1 MKRFNHLGESNRV
14 PFELKAT
21 INLPK
26 TAFPMK
32 ANLPQ
37 NEPKMLARWE
47 QARIYDRIR
56 EERKGSDKGTYILH
70 DGPPYTSGPIHLGT
84 ALNKCLK
91 DFIVKSKTM
100 AGFDAPYVPGWDC
113 HGLPIEIKVDKELGG
128 KKLQMRPTDVRA
140 ECRKYAQKFLD
151 LQRQQFKRIGV
162 FGRFDRPYATMNPQY
177 ESVVLSTFFSF
188 YENGFVYK
196 GLRAVYWCMH
206 DETALAEAEVEYE
219 NHTSPTVWVKY
230 RLLDDPTRID
240 PALAGK
246 KVSTIIWTTTPWT
259 LPASMAVAFHPDE
272 EYVALESGGE
282 VYVVASKLAKD
293 VADRCTLTDP
303 RELAHFPGRKMEYL
317 YFQHPFLDRKIL
329 GVLAEYVTMDTG
341 TGVVHT
347 APSHGA
353 EDFLTGVKYG
363 LDATSNVDEKG
374 ILRNG
379 LPEYTGKRVWE
390 ANQPIIDLLRSR
402 GALLHAEKTEHSYP
416 HCWRCHNPVIFR
428 ATEQWFIS
436 METPMPG
443 GLSPDDLTSR
453 RLPCERERDDTLRKI
468 QSCKIRIAY
477 AQENLP
483 KGLADPEE
491 DLRDLLVLNNQL
503 QQKVAELD
511 AEIGS
516 LSEQEKSVRS
526 RSDTLRTRTL
536 EEIKHVKWDPS
547 WGEERLSNM
556 IATRPDWC
564 ISRQRVWGVPIAV
577 FLCESCG
584 KPLNDPAINRKVA
597 ELFCRS
603 GADAWFTSEADAI
616 LPASAKCPHCG
627 GTKFEK
633 ETDIFD
639 VWLESGASYLALVA
653 DEPTYPWPSDLY
665 LEGGDQYRGW
675 FQSSLLCAMGTHGT
689 PPYKGVVTP
698 GWTLDEKGQAMS
710 KSRGND
716 VDPVDIA
723 DRMGAEVVRLWVAS
737 VDFREDV
744 VGSERLMLTV
754 AENYRKIR
762 NTFRYILGNLGDFDP
777 QTDAVPFESM
787 DPLDRYMLC
796 QTQAFAADVRNSYDD
811 FAFHK
816 IYHRLNH
823 FCIVDL
829 SAFYFDVLKD
839 RLYISAP
846 KSQGRRSAQTA
857 IWRIGEALVHLLA
870 PIMSFTSEEVW
881 DYLPKSAARG
891 DSVHLALFP
900 SAAEILGDAGDS
912 AKSCDEKSGQDWTTL
927 RSVRD
932 EVLKALEEA
941 RNNKLIGTGLEA
953 QVIVVAA
960 DPVYSVLARYAA
972 ELRYLFIVS
981 AVTLTQ
987 ASGNG
992 TGSVHVEVKKAD
1004 GAKCERCWNYS
1015 THVGEDE
1022 KYPTVCERCSAV
1034 LKDLEASR

>member
-1 MKRFNHLGESNRV
+1 MRELLVLTKIVHAFSQTETVLFAFQRCWPSPIDVSFRAPYNEKIQSFGRTQLV
-14 PFELKAT
+14 PMDLKST
-21 INLPK
+21 LNLPK
-26 TAFPMK
+26 TAFSMK

-47 QARIYDRIR
+47 QMAIYERIR
-56 EERKGSDKGTYILH
+56 DARKGSPGYLLH

-100 AGFDAPYVPGWDC
+100 AGMDAPYVPGWDC

-162 FGRFDRPYATMNPQY
+162 FGRFDNPYATMNPQY
-177 ESVVLSTFFSF
+177 ESVVLETFFSF
-188 YENGFVYK
+188 YEKGFVYK

-219 NHTSPTVWVKY
+219 NHTSSTVWVKY
-230 RLLDDPTRID
+230 SLLDDPASID
-240 PALAGK
+240 AALAGK
-246 KVSTIIWTTTPWT
+246 KASTIIWTTTPWT

-272 EYVALESGGE
+272 EYVSLESGSE
-282 VYVVASKLAKD
+282 VYIVASKLAKE
-293 VADRCTLTDP
+293 VAEKCHLASP
-303 RELAHFPGRKMEYL
+303 RALAHFPGRKLERL
-317 YFQHPFLDRKIL
+317 NFQHPFLDRKVL
-329 GVLAEYVTMDTG
+329 GVLADYVTMDTG

-353 EDFLTGVKYG
+353 EDFITGMKYG

-379 LPEYTGKRVWE
+379 LPEYTGKRVWD
-390 ANQPIIDLLRSR
+390 ANAPIIELVRSR
-402 GALLHAEKTEHSYP
+402 GALLHTEKTEHSYP

-428 ATEQWFIS
+428 ATEQWFIA

-443 GLSPDDLTSR
+443 GESKDD
-453 RLPCERERDDTLRKI
+453 P
-468 QSCKIRIAY
+468 
-477 AQENLP
+477 
-483 KGLADPEE
+483 
-491 DLRDLLVLNNQL
+491 
-503 QQKVAELD
+503 
-511 AEIGS
+511 
-516 LSEQEKSVRS
+516 
-526 RSDTLRTRTL
+526 LRTRTL
-536 EEIKHVKWDPS
+536 EEIKHVKWDPA
-547 WGEERLSNM
+547 WGEERMSNM

-584 KPLNDPAINRKVA
+584 KPLNDPAINRRVV
-597 ELFCRS
+597 ELFARA
-603 GADAWFTSEADAI
+603 GADAWFTPEAETI
-616 LPASAKCPHCG
+616 LSKDTKCPHCG
-627 GTKFEK
+627 GAKFEK

-653 DEPTYPWPSDLY
+653 AEPEYRWPSDLY

-675 FQSSLLCAMGTHGT
+675 FQSSLLCGMGTRGT
-689 PPYKGVVTP
+689 PPYRGVVTP
-698 GWTLDEKGQAMS
+698 GWTLDEKGKAMS
-710 KSRGND
+710 KSSGND

-723 DRMGAEVVRLWVAS
+723 NRLGGEIVRFWTAS

-744 VGSERLMLTV
+744 VGSEALMQRV
-754 AENYRKIR
+754 GENYKKIR
-762 NTFRYILGNLGDFDP
+762 NTFRYILSNLYDFNP
-777 QTDAVPFESM
+777 QTDAVRFDKMEV
-787 DPLDRYMLC
+787 LDQYTLR
-796 QTQAFAADVRNSYDD
+796 QTAAFASDVRKWYDE

-816 IYHRLNH
+816 IYHRVNH

-846 KSQGRRSAQTA
+846 KSQARRSAQMGT
-857 IWRIGEALVHLLA
+857 WRIGEALVRLLA
-870 PIMSFTSEEVW
+870 PIMSFTAEEIW
-881 DYLPKSAARG
+881 DYLPKSAGRG
-891 DSVHLALFP
+891 DSVHLAVFP
-900 SAAEILGDAGDS
+900 ASSDILGAGV
-912 AKSCDEKSGQDWTTL
+912 KGQDEQQEKDWTTL

-941 RNNKLIGTGLEA
+941 RNQKLIGTGLEA
-953 QVIVVAA
+953 RVSVTMP
-960 DPVYSVLARYAA
+960 DPVYSLLKRYDGQ
-972 ELRYLFIVS
+972 LRYLFIVS
-981 AVTLTQ
+981 AVILVQ
-987 ASGNG
+987 GSGNG
-992 TGSVHVEVKKAD
+992 TGGVHVEVKKAE
-1004 GAKCERCWNYS
+1004 GLKCERCWNYS
-1015 THVGEDE
+1015 TRVGED
-1022 KYPTVCERCSAV
+1022 KNYPTVCERCAAV
-1034 LKDLEASR
+1034 LKEIR

>member
-1 MKRFNHLGESNRV
+1 MRAANPYNEKIQSFGRTVRV
-14 PFELKAT
+14 PLDLKKT

-37 NEPKMLARWE
+37 NEPKMLAEWE
-47 QARIYDRIR
+47 QTKIYDRIR
-56 EERKGSDKGTYILH
+56 QARKGAPRYILH

-128 KKLQMRPTDVRA
+128 KKLQMRPNDVRA
-140 ECRKYAQKFLD
+140 ACRKYAQKYLD
-151 LQRQQFKRIGV
+151 LQRTQFKRIGV
-162 FGRFDRPYATMNPQY
+162 FGRFERPYVTMDPQY
-177 ESVVLSTFFSF
+177 ESVVLSTFYSF
-188 YENGFVYK
+188 YEHGFVYK

-230 RLLDDPTRID
+230 KLLDDPAQID
-240 PALAGK
+240 PALAEK

-272 EYVALESGGE
+272 EYVGLESSGE
-282 VYVVASKLAKD
+282 VYVVASKLAQEVATKLSLGD
-293 VADRCTLTDP
+293 VHA
-303 RELAHFPGRKMEYL
+303 LAHFPGQKLERL
-317 YFQHPFLDRKIL
+317 NFQHPFLDRKIL
-329 GVLAEYVTMDTG
+329 GVLADYVTMDTG

-353 EDFLTGVKYG
+353 EDFMTGVKYG

-379 LPEYTGKRVWE
+379 LPEYEGKRVWD
-390 ANQPIIDLLRSR
+390 ANQPIIDLVRSR
-402 GALLHAEKTEHSYP
+402 GALLHTETTEHSYP

-443 GLSPDDLTSR
+443 GSG
-453 RLPCERERDDTLRKI
+453 K
-468 QSCKIRIAY
+468 
-477 AQENLP
+477 N
-483 KGLADPEE
+483 
-491 DLRDLLVLNNQL
+491 
-503 QQKVAELD
+503 
-511 AEIGS
+511 
-516 LSEQEKSVRS
+516 
-526 RSDTLRTRTL
+526 DTLRTRTL
-536 EEIKHVKWDPS
+536 AEIKKVKWDPA

-556 IATRPDWC
+556 IETRPDWC

-577 FLCESCG
+577 FLCASCG
-584 KPLNDPAINRKVA
+584 KPLNDPAINRKVVK
-597 ELFCRS
+597 LFRKS
-603 GADAWFTSEADAI
+603 GADSWFTSEPDA
-616 LPASAKCPHCG
+616 LVPAGTKCPHCG
-627 GTKFEK
+627 GANFEK

-653 DEPTYPWPSDLY
+653 EEKLDDEPDYPWPSDLY

-675 FQSSLLCAMGTHGT
+675 FQSSLLCAMGTRGT

-716 VDPVDIA
+716 VDPVDISN
-723 DRMGAEVVRLWVAS
+723 RLGGEIVRLWVAS

-744 VGSERLMLTV
+744 VGSEALMQRV
-754 AENYRKIR
+754 GENYKKIR
-762 NTFRYILGNLGDFDP
+762 NTFRYVLSNLYDFDP
-777 QTDAVPFESM
+777 QKDAVLFDNM
-787 DPLDRYMLC
+787 QDLDRYMLR
-796 QTQAFAADVRNSYDD
+796 QTAAFAADVRSWYDE

-816 IYHRLNH
+816 IYHRVNH

-846 KSQGRRSAQTA
+846 RSNARRSAQTA
-857 IWRIGEALVHLLA
+857 IWRIGEALVRLLA
-870 PIMSFTSEEVW
+870 PIMTFSSEEIW
-881 DYLPKSAARG
+881 RYLPVIANRPG
-891 DSVHLALFP
+891 SVHVAHFP
-900 SAAEILGDAGDS
+900 TAGEILGDGVPEQ
-912 AKSCDEKSGQDWTTL
+912 DEKELQDWQTL
-927 RSVRD
+927 RFVRD

-953 QVIVVAA
+953 QVTITAA
-960 DPVYSVLARYAA
+960 DPVYPLLQRYADQ
-972 ELRYLFIVS
+972 LRYLFIVS
-981 AVTLTQ
+981 AVTLVQ
-987 ASGNG
+987 GSGNG
-992 TGSVHVEVKKAD
+992 GSSSVHVEVKRAD
-1004 GAKCERCWNYS
+1004 GLKCERCWNYS
-1015 THVGEDE
+1015 THVGED
-1022 KYPTVCERCSAV
+1022 KNYPTVCERCSAV
-1034 LKDLEASR
+1034 LKELDA

>member
-1 MKRFNHLGESNRV
+1 MA
-14 PFELKAT
+14 FELKGT

-26 TAFPMK
+26 TAFSMK

-37 NEPKMLARWE
+37 NEPKMLERWE
-47 QARIYDRIR
+47 QMGMYERIR
-56 EERKGSDKGTYILH
+56 QARKGAPRYILH
-70 DGPPYTSGPIHLGT
+70 DGPPYTSGPIHMGT

-128 KKLQMRPTDVRA
+128 KKLQMRPVDVRA
-140 ECRKYAQKFLD
+140 ACRKYAQKFLD
-151 LQRQQFKRIGV
+151 LQRTQFKRIGV

-219 NHTSPTVWVKY
+219 NHVSPTVYVKY
-230 RLLDDPTRID
+230 RLLDDPASID
-240 PALAGK
+240 AALAGK

-272 EYVALESGGE
+272 DYVALESGGE
-282 VYVVASKLAKD
+282 VYIVASKLAAD
-293 VADRCTLTDP
+293 VAVKCNLGDT
-303 RELAHFPGRKMEYL
+303 RELAHFPGRKMERL
-317 YFQHPFLDRKIL
+317 NFQHPFLDRKIL
-329 GVLAEYVTMDTG
+329 GVLADYVTMDTG

-353 EDFLTGVKYG
+353 EDFQTGVKYG

-379 LPEYTGKRVWE
+379 LPEYDGQYVFK
-390 ANQPIIDLLRSR
+390 ANPIIIELLRSR
-402 GALLHAEKTEHSYP
+402 GALLHTDKVEHSYP

-436 METPMPG
+436 MESPMPG
-443 GLSPDDLTSR
+443 GSG
-453 RLPCERERDDTLRKI
+453 K
-468 QSCKIRIAY
+468 
-477 AQENLP
+477 
-483 KGLADPEE
+483 
-491 DLRDLLVLNNQL
+491 
-503 QQKVAELD
+503 
-511 AEIGS
+511 
-516 LSEQEKSVRS
+516 
-526 RSDTLRTRTL
+526 SDTLRARTL
-536 EEIKHVKWDPS
+536 EEIKKVTWDPS
-547 WGEERLSNM
+547 WGYERLKNM
-556 IATRPDWC
+556 IEMRPDWC

-577 FLCESCG
+577 FLCASCG
-584 KPLNDPAINRKVA
+584 KPLKDPAVNRKVV
-597 ELFCRS
+597 ELFAKS
-603 GADAWFTSEADAI
+603 GADVWFLPESDSI
-616 LPASAKCPHCG
+616 LPAETKCPHCNR
-627 GTKFEK
+627 TKFEK

-639 VWLESGASYLALVA
+639 VWLESGASYLALVD
-653 DEPTYPWPSDLY
+653 DEPDYPWPSDLY

-675 FQSSLLCAMGTHGT
+675 FQSSLLCAMGTRGT
-689 PPYKGVVTP
+689 PPYKSVVTP

-723 DRMGAEVVRLWVAS
+723 NRVGGEIVRMWVAS

-744 VGSERLMLTV
+744 VGSEALMQRV
-754 AENYRKIR
+754 GENYKKIR
-762 NTFRYILGNLGDFDP
+762 NTFRYILGNLDGFDA
-777 QTDAVPFESM
+777 TKDAVPFAEM
-787 DPLDRYMLC
+787 EELDRYMLR
-796 QTQAFAADVRNSYDD
+796 QTCALATDIRKWYEE

-846 KSQGRRSAQTA
+846 KSAARRSAQTA
-857 IWRIGEALVHLLA
+857 IWRIGDALVRLLA
-870 PIMSFTSEEVW
+870 PILSFTSEEVW
-881 DYLPKSAARG
+881 QHLPKSASPQE
-891 DSVHLALFP
+891 SVHLAQFP
-900 SAAEILGDAGDS
+900 DAAEILGDAAIPAADS
-912 AKSCDEKSGQDWTTL
+912 KLDEDWTAL

-953 QVIVVAA
+953 RVAITAA
-960 DPVYSVLARYAA
+960 DPVYGLLQRHAG

-981 AVTLTQ
+981 AVALTQ
-987 ASGNG
+987 GSGNG
-992 TGSVHVEVKKAD
+992 TSGLHIEIKKAE
-1004 GAKCERCWNYS
+1004 GLKCERCWNYS
-1015 THVGEDE
+1015 TRVGED
-1022 KYPTVCERCSAV
+1022 KAYPTVCERCSAV
-1034 LKDLEASR
+1034 LKELEKQS

>member
-1 MKRFNHLGESNRV
+1 V
-14 PFELKAT
+14 PLELKST

-26 TAFPMK
+26 TDFPMK

-47 QARIYDRIR
+47 EMGIYARIR
-56 EERKGSDKGTYILH
+56 EARKGSPTYILH
-70 DGPPYTSGPIHLGT
+70 DGPPYTSGPIHMGT

-100 AGFDAPYVPGWDC
+100 AGYDAPYVPGWDC

-128 KKLQMRPTDVRA
+128 KKLQMKPNAVRA
-140 ECRKYAQKFLD
+140 ECRKYAQKYLD
-151 LQRQQFKRIGV
+151 LQRTQFKRIGV
-162 FGRFDRPYATMNPQY
+162 FGRFDRPYVTMNPQY

-188 YENGFVYK
+188 YEHGFVYK

-219 NHTSPTVWVKY
+219 NHTSPTVFVKY
-230 RLLDDPTRID
+230 ALIDDPGKID
-240 PALAGK
+240 AGLAGK

-272 EYVALESGGE
+272 EYVGLESGGE
-282 VYVVASKLAKD
+282 VYIVASKLAKD
-293 VADRCTLTDP
+293 VAAKCGLENP
-303 RELAHFPGRKMEYL
+303 HELAFFPGRKMERL
-317 YFQHPFLDRKIL
+317 NFQHPFLDRKIL
-329 GVLAEYVTMDTG
+329 GVLADYVTMDTG

-353 EDFLTGVKYG
+353 EDFITGVKYG

-379 LPEYTGKRVWE
+379 LPEYTGKRVWD
-390 ANQPIIDLLRSR
+390 ANQPIIELLKWR
-402 GALLHAEKTEHSYP
+402 GALLYTEKVEHSYP

-443 GLSPDDLTSR
+443 G
-453 RLPCERERDDTLRKI
+453 
-468 QSCKIRIAY
+468 
-477 AQENLP
+477 
-483 KGLADPEE
+483 KGKD
-491 DLRDLLVLNNQL
+491 
-503 QQKVAELD
+503 
-511 AEIGS
+511 
-516 LSEQEKSVRS
+516 
-526 RSDTLRTRTL
+526 DTLRTRTM
-536 EEIKHVKWDPS
+536 EEIKRVKWDPA

-584 KPLNDPAINRKVA
+584 KPLNDPAVNKKVV
-597 ELFCRS
+597 ELFRRS
-603 GADAWFTSEADAI
+603 GADAWFTAEPDSI
-616 LPASAKCPHCG
+616 LAAGTKCPHCG

-639 VWLESGASYLALVA
+639 VWLESGTSYLALVD
-653 DEPTYPWPSDLY
+653 DEPSYPWPSDLY

-675 FQSSLLCAMGTHGT
+675 FQSSLLCAMGTRGT

-723 DRMGAEVVRLWVAS
+723 SRLGGEVVRMWVAS

-744 VGSERLMLTV
+744 VGSEGLMQRV

-762 NTFRYILGNLGDFDP
+762 NTFRYILGNLYDFDP
-777 QTDAVPFESM
+777 NKDAVPFDQLQSI
-787 DPLDRYMLC
+787 DQYMLR
-796 QTQAFAADVRNSYDD
+796 QAAAFAADLRTWYDE

-816 IYHRLNH
+816 IYQRVSN

-839 RLYISAP
+839 RLYTSAP
-846 KSQGRRSAQTA
+846 NSRGRRAAQTT
-857 IWRIGEALVHLLA
+857 IWHIGEALARLLA
-870 PIMSFTSEEVW
+870 PIMTFTCEEVW
-881 DYLPKSAARG
+881 QYLPKNAVREA
-891 DSVHLALFP
+891 SVHLALFP
-900 SAAEILGDAGDS
+900 AADQIAKATESAEQKA
-912 AKSCDEKSGQDWTTL
+912 QDWQTL

-953 QVIVVAA
+953 QVKITAA
-960 DPVYSVLARYAA
+960 EPTYSVLAKHAE

-981 AVTLTQ
+981 A
-987 ASGNG
+987 ASLAQGAGNG

-1004 GAKCERCWNYS
+1004 GLKCDRCWNYS
-1015 THVGEDE
+1015 THVGED
-1022 KYPTVCERCSAV
+1022 KNYPTVCERCSAA
-1034 LKDLEASR
+1034 LKEIGG

>member
-1 MKRFNHLGESNRV
+1 MKGFNHLGDV
-14 PFELKAT
+14 TELPLDLKST

-37 NEPKMLARWE
+37 NEPKMLERWE
-47 QARIYDRIR
+47 QMGIYQRIR
-56 EERKGSDKGTYILH
+56 EARKGAPRYILH

-84 ALNKCLK
+84 AMNKCLK

-140 ECRKYAQKFLD
+140 ACRKYAQRFLD
-151 LQRQQFKRIGV
+151 LQRTQFKRIGV
-162 FGRFDRPYATMNPQY
+162 FGRFERPYATMNPQY

-230 RLLDDPTRID
+230 ALLDDPAQID
-240 PALAGK
+240 AALTGK

-272 EYVALESGGE
+272 EYVALDMKNLGAFI
-282 VYVVASKLAKD
+282 VAEKLARD
-293 VADRCTLTDP
+293 TMIRCFRHDP
-303 RELAHFPGRKMEYL
+303 DGKLPIIAHFPGRKLERL
-317 YFQHPFLDRKIL
+317 NFQHPFLDRKIL
-329 GVLAEYVTMDTG
+329 GVLADYVTMDTG

-353 EDFLTGVKYG
+353 EDFATGVKYG

-379 LPEYTGKRVWE
+379 LPEYNGQYVFK
-390 ANQPIIDLLRSR
+390 ANPIIVELLRKR
-402 GALLHAEKTEHSYP
+402 GALLHSDKMEHSYP

-443 GLSPDDLTSR
+443 GTG
-453 RLPCERERDDTLRKI
+453 K
-468 QSCKIRIAY
+468 
-477 AQENLP
+477 N
-483 KGLADPEE
+483 
-491 DLRDLLVLNNQL
+491 
-503 QQKVAELD
+503 
-511 AEIGS
+511 
-516 LSEQEKSVRS
+516 
-526 RSDTLRTRTL
+526 DTLRTRTL
-536 EEIKHVKWDPS
+536 AEIKKVKWDPA

-556 IATRPDWC
+556 IETRPDWC

-577 FLCESCG
+577 FLCEACG
-584 KPLNDPAINRKVA
+584 QPLNDHAINRKVV
-597 ELFCRS
+597 ELFAKS
-603 GADAWFTSEADAI
+603 GADAWFTAESDEI
-616 LPASAKCPHCG
+616 LLAATKCPHCDG
-627 GTKFEK
+627 AKFEK

-639 VWLESGASYLALVA
+639 VWLESGASYLALIA
-653 DEPTYPWPSDLY
+653 EKTITDKTDDEPEYPWPSDLY

-698 GWTLDEKGQAMS
+698 GWTLDEKGQALS

-723 DRMGAEVVRLWVAS
+723 GRLGGEVVRLWVAS

-744 VGSERLMLTV
+744 VGSETLMQRV
-754 AENYRKIR
+754 AENYRAIR
-762 NTFRYILGNLGDFDP
+762 NNLFKNALGNLYDFDP
-777 QTDAVPFESM
+777 VANALGFDKLDA
-787 DPLDRYMLC
+787 LDQYMLR
-796 QTQAFAADVRNSYDD
+796 QTWTLMRDVRKWYDE

-816 IYHRLNH
+816 IYHRVNH
-823 FCIVDL
+823 FCVVDL
-829 SAFYFDVLKD
+829 SAFYFDVIKD
-839 RLYISAP
+839 RLYTYAPNSA
-846 KSQGRRSAQTA
+846 GRRAAQTVV
-857 IWRIGEALVHLLA
+857 WRICEAMTRLLA
-870 PIMSFTSEEVW
+870 PILTFTCEEVW
-881 DYLPKSAARG
+881 QHLPKTAGRL
-891 DSVHLALFP
+891 DSVHLAKFP
-900 SAAEILGDAGDS
+900 DAADVLGVLGGGGGVPEDDAQQS
-912 AKSCDEKSGQDWTTL
+912 QDWTTL
-927 RSVRD
+927 LIVR
-932 EVLKALEEA
+932 EQVMKALEEE
-941 RNNKLIGTGLEA
+941 RNSKRIGKSLEA
-953 QVIVVAA
+953 QLIVTAGEPA
-960 DPVYSVLARYAA
+960 YSILKRYADQ
-972 ELRYLFIVS
+972 LRYLFIVS
-981 AVTLTQ
+981 AVALAQ
-987 ASGNG
+987 GSGNG
-992 TGSVHVEVKKAD
+992 TGGVHVEVKKAD
-1004 GAKCERCWNYS
+1004 GAKCDRCWNYS
-1015 THVGEDE
+1015 THVGED
-1022 KYPTVCERCSAV
+1022 KTYPTVCERCSAV
-1034 LKDLEASR
+1034 LKELEG

>member
-1 MKRFNHLGESNRV
+1 V

-37 NEPKMLARWE
+37 NEPKMLERWE
-47 QARIYDRIR
+47 QMGIYERIR
-56 EERKGSDKGTYILH
+56 QARKGAPRYILH
-70 DGPPYTSGPIHLGT
+70 DGPPYTSGPIHMGT
-84 ALNKCLK
+84 AMNKCLK
-91 DFIVKSKTM
+91 DFIAKSKTM

-128 KKLQMRPTDVRA
+128 KKLQMKATDVRA
-140 ECRKYAQKFLD
+140 ECRKYAQKYLD
-151 LQRQQFKRIGV
+151 LQRTQFKRIGV

-219 NHTSPTVWVKY
+219 NHTSPTIWVKY
-230 RLLDDPTRID
+230 ALLDDPAAID

-246 KVSTIIWTTTPWT
+246 KVSTIIYTTTPWT

-282 VYVVASKLAKD
+282 VYIVASKLAAD
-293 VADRCTLTDP
+293 VAAKCNFAEP
-303 RELAHFPGRKMEYL
+303 KPLAHFPGRKMERL
-317 YFQHPFLDRKIL
+317 NFQHPFLDRKIL
-329 GVLAEYVTMDTG
+329 GVLADYVTMDTG

-353 EDFLTGVKYG
+353 EDFITGTKYG

-379 LPEYTGKRVWE
+379 LPEYNGQYVFK
-390 ANQPIIDLLRSR
+390 ANPIIVELLRSR
-402 GALLHAEKTEHSYP
+402 GALLHSDKLEHSYP

-443 GLSPDDLTSR
+443 GAGKD
-453 RLPCERERDDTLRKI
+453 
-468 QSCKIRIAY
+468 
-477 AQENLP
+477 
-483 KGLADPEE
+483 
-491 DLRDLLVLNNQL
+491 
-503 QQKVAELD
+503 
-511 AEIGS
+511 
-516 LSEQEKSVRS
+516 
-526 RSDTLRTRTL
+526 DTLRTRTL
-536 EEIKHVKWDPS
+536 KEIKKVKWDPG

-556 IATRPDWC
+556 IQTRPDWC

-577 FLCESCG
+577 FLCEGCG
-584 KPLNDPAINRKVA
+584 KPLNDHAVNRKVV
-597 ELFCRS
+597 ELFAKS
-603 GADAWFTSEADAI
+603 GADAWFTPESDTI
-616 LPASAKCPHCG
+616 LPAGTKCPHCG
-627 GTKFEK
+627 GAKFEK

-639 VWLESGASYLALVA
+639 VWLESGASYLALIA
-653 DEPTYPWPSDLY
+653 DEPDYQYPWPSDLY

-723 DRMGAEVVRLWVAS
+723 SRLGGEVVRLWVAS

-744 VGSERLMLTV
+744 VGSEALMQRIG
-754 AENYRKIR
+754 EDYRKIR
-762 NTFRYILGNLGDFDP
+762 NTFRYILGNIGDFNP
-777 QTDAVPFESM
+777 LADAVPLAQMEE
-787 DPLDRYMLC
+787 LDQYMLR
-796 QTQAFAADVRNSYDD
+796 QTCAFAADVRNAYEE

-816 IYHRLNH
+816 IYHRVNH

-846 KSQGRRSAQTA
+846 KSLGRRSAQTA
-857 IWRIGEALVHLLA
+857 VWHIGEALVRALA
-870 PIMSFTSEEVW
+870 PIMSFTCEEIW
-881 DYLPKSAARG
+881 TFLPKIASREE
-891 DSVHLALFP
+891 SVHLAQFP
-900 SAAEILGDAGDS
+900 TVAEVLGGAAIPASAS
-912 AKSCDEKSGQDWTTL
+912 KSDEDWASL
-927 RSVRD
+927 RAVRD

-953 QVIVVAA
+953 QVAITAA
-960 DPVYSVLARYAA
+960 DPAYSVLARHRDQ
-972 ELRYLFIVS
+972 LRYLFIVS

-987 ASGNG
+987 GSGNG
-992 TGSVHVEVKKAD
+992 TGGLHIEVKKAD
-1004 GAKCERCWNYS
+1004 GAKCDRCWNYS
-1015 THVGEDE
+1015 THVGEDAT
-1022 KYPTVCERCSAV
+1022 YPTVCERCSAV
-1034 LKDLEASR
+1034 LKELEKDAAN

>member
-1 MKRFNHLGESNRV
+1 
-14 PFELKAT
+14 
-21 INLPK
+21 
-26 TAFPMK
+26 MK

-37 NEPKMLARWE
+37 NEPKMLERWE
-47 QARIYDRIR
+47 QTGLYERIR
-56 EERKGSDKGTYILH
+56 EARKGAPRFILH
-70 DGPPYTSGPIHLGT
+70 DGPPYTSGPIHMGT
-84 ALNKCLK
+84 AMNKCLK

-100 AGFDAPYVPGWDC
+100 SGFDAPYAPGWDC

-151 LQRQQFKRIGV
+151 LQREQFKRIGV
-162 FGRFDRPYATMNPQY
+162 FGRFGRPYATMNPQY

-188 YENGFVYK
+188 YEHGFVYK

-219 NHTSPTVWVKY
+219 NHTSSTVWVKY
-230 RLLDDPTRID
+230 ALLDDAAKLD

-259 LPASMAVAFHPDE
+259 LPASMAVAFHPNE

-282 VYVVASKLAKD
+282 VYIVASRLAKE
-293 VADRCTLTDP
+293 VGEKCGLADP
-303 RELAHFPGRKMEYL
+303 RELAHFPGRKLEQL

-329 GVLAEYVTMDTG
+329 GVLADYVTMDTG

-353 EDFLTGVKYG
+353 EDFMTGVKYG

-379 LPEYTGKRVWE
+379 LPEYTGKRVWD
-390 ANQPIIDLLRSR
+390 ANQPIIDLVKSR
-402 GALLHAEKTEHSYP
+402 GALLHTEKTEHSYP

-443 GLSPDDLTSR
+443 G
-453 RLPCERERDDTLRKI
+453 K
-468 QSCKIRIAY
+468 
-477 AQENLP
+477 P
-483 KGLADPEE
+483 KD
-491 DLRDLLVLNNQL
+491 
-503 QQKVAELD
+503 
-511 AEIGS
+511 
-516 LSEQEKSVRS
+516 
-526 RSDTLRTRTL
+526 DTLRTRTL
-536 EEIKHVKWDPS
+536 EEIKRVKWDPA

-577 FLCESCG
+577 FLCESCS
-584 KPLNDPAINRKVA
+584 KPLNDHAINRKVI
-597 ELFCRS
+597 ELFARS
-603 GADAWFTSEADAI
+603 GADAWFTSESDTI
-616 LPASAKCPHCG
+616 LPVSTKCPHCG
-627 GTKFEK
+627 STKFEK

-639 VWLESGASYLALVA
+639 VWLESGASYLALIA
-653 DEPTYPWPSDLY
+653 DKIGDEPTYPWPSDLY

-723 DRMGAEVVRLWVAS
+723 GRLGGEVVRLWVAS

-762 NTFRYILGNLGDFDP
+762 NTFRYILGNPGDFNP
-777 QTDAVPFESM
+777 AADAVPFESM
-787 DPLDRYMLC
+787 EALDQYMLC
-796 QTQAFAADVRNSYDD
+796 QTQAFAADVRGSYDD

-846 KSQGRRSAQTA
+846 KSHGRRSAQTA
-857 IWRIGEALVHLLA
+857 IWRIGEALVRLLA

-881 DYLPKSAARG
+881 DYLPPIAAREE
-891 DSVHLALFP
+891 SVHLALFP
-900 SAAEILGDAGDS
+900 SKAEILGDTSGAP
-912 AKSCDEKSGQDWTTL
+912 CDEKSG
-927 RSVRD
+927 
-932 EVLKALEEA
+932 
-941 RNNKLIGTGLEA
+941 
-953 QVIVVAA
+953 
-960 DPVYSVLARYAA
+960 
-972 ELRYLFIVS
+972 
-981 AVTLTQ
+981 
-987 ASGNG
+987 
-992 TGSVHVEVKKAD
+992 
-1004 GAKCERCWNYS
+1004 
-1015 THVGEDE
+1015 
-1022 KYPTVCERCSAV
+1022 
-1034 LKDLEASR
+1034 

>member
-1 MKRFNHLGESNRV
+1 M
-14 PFELKAT
+14 PFELKKT
-21 INLPK
+21 INLPQ

-37 NEPKMLARWE
+37 NEPKRLEQWE
-47 QARIYDRIR
+47 QTGIYQRIR
-56 EERKGSDKGTYILH
+56 EARKGAPRYILH
-70 DGPPYTSGPIHLGT
+70 DGPPYTSGPIHMGT

-128 KKLQMRPTDVRA
+128 KKLQMAPSAVRA
-140 ECRKYAQKFLD
+140 ECRKYAQKYLD
-151 LQRQQFKRIGV
+151 LQRTQFKRIGV
-162 FGRFDRPYATMNPQY
+162 FGRFERPYATMTPQY

-219 NHTSPTVWVKY
+219 NHTSTTVFVKY
-230 RLLDDPTRID
+230 RLLDDPAGID
-240 PALAGK
+240 AALAEK

-272 EYVALESGGE
+272 EYVAMESGGE
-282 VYVVASKLAKD
+282 VYIVASKLAND
-293 VADRCTLTDP
+293 VAAKCNLADP
-303 RELAHFPGRKMEYL
+303 KPLAHFPGHKLERL
-317 YFQHPFLDRKIL
+317 NFQHPFLGRKVL
-329 GVLAEYVTMDTG
+329 GVLADYVTMDTG

-353 EDFLTGVKYG
+353 EDFITGMKYG

-379 LPEYTGKRVWE
+379 LPEYTGKRVWD
-390 ANQPIIDLLRSR
+390 ANPLIVELVRSR
-402 GALLHAEKTEHSYP
+402 GALLHTEKTEHSYP

-443 GLSPDDLTSR
+443 G
-453 RLPCERERDDTLRKI
+453 
-468 QSCKIRIAY
+468 
-477 AQENLP
+477 
-483 KGLADPEE
+483 KGK
-491 DLRDLLVLNNQL
+491 N
-503 QQKVAELD
+503 
-511 AEIGS
+511 
-516 LSEQEKSVRS
+516 
-526 RSDTLRTRTL
+526 DTLRTRTL
-536 EEIKHVKWDPS
+536 EEIKKVKWDPG

-556 IATRPDWC
+556 IQTRPDWC

-577 FLCESCG
+577 FLCEGCG
-584 KPLNDPAINRKVA
+584 KPVNDKAINQKVA
-597 ELFCRS
+597 DLFRKS
-603 GADAWFTSEADAI
+603 GADSWFTPESDPENI
-616 LPASAKCPHCG
+616 LPSGTKCPHCS
-627 GTKFEK
+627 GTKFER

-639 VWLESGASYLALVA
+639 VWLESGASYLALID
-653 DEPTYPWPSDLY
+653 DEPDYPWPSDLY

-675 FQSSLLCAMGTHGT
+675 FQSSLLCAMGTHQT

-716 VDPVDIA
+716 VDPVDISS
-723 DRMGAEVVRLWVAS
+723 RLGGEVVRLWVAS
-737 VDFREDV
+737 VDYREDV
-744 VGSERLMLTV
+744 VGSEALMQRV
-754 AENYRKIR
+754 GENYKKIR
-762 NTFRYILGNLGDFDP
+762 NTFRYILGNLEGFNP
-777 QTDAVPFESM
+777 ETDAVPFAEM
-787 DPLDRYMLC
+787 EALDQYMLR
-796 QTQAFAADVRNSYDD
+796 QTCAFAADVRTAYEE

-839 RLYISAP
+839 RLYIFAP
-846 KSQGRRSAQTA
+846 KSQARRSAQTA
-857 IWRIGEALVHLLA
+857 IWRIGEALARLMA
-870 PIMSFTSEEVW
+870 PIMTFTCEEVW
-881 DYLPKSAARG
+881 QYLPTVPSRG
-891 DSVHLALFP
+891 LSVHLAHFP
-900 SAAEILGDAGDS
+900 GDPEILGTGTATATD
-912 AKSCDEKSGQDWTTL
+912 AKSGEEWTTL

-932 EVLKALEEA
+932 EVLKALEAA
-941 RNNKLIGTGLEA
+941 RNIKLIGTGLEA
-953 QVIVVAA
+953 HVAIAAA
-960 DPVYSVLARYAA
+960 DPVYSVLNRHAA
-972 ELRYLFIVS
+972 QLRYLFIVS

-987 ASGNG
+987 GSGNG
-992 TGSVHVEVKKAD
+992 TGGLHVEVKKAD

-1015 THVGEDE
+1015 TRVGED
-1022 KYPTVCERCSAV
+1022 KSYPTVCERCSAV
-1034 LKDLEASR
+1034 LKELEAGNTR

>member
-14 PFELKAT
+14 PLELKAT

-37 NEPKMLARWE
+37 NEPKILARWE
-47 QARIYDRIR
+47 QAGIYERIR
-56 EERKGSDKGTYILH
+56 EARKGSPAYILH

-128 KKLQMRPTDVRA
+128 KKLQMRPLDVRA

-230 RLLDDPTRID
+230 ALLDDPTKID
-240 PALAGK
+240 AALAGK

-282 VYVVASKLAKD
+282 VYIVASKLALD
-293 VADRCTLTDP
+293 VAVKCGLEP
-303 RELAHFPGRKMEYL
+303 GLADQRNLVRFPGRKLEHL
-317 YFQHPFLDRKIL
+317 NFQHPFLDRKIL
-329 GVLAEYVTMDTG
+329 GVLADYVTMDTG

-390 ANQPIIDLLRSR
+390 ANQPIIDLLKSR

-436 METPMPG
+436 METPMPRG
-443 GLSPDDLTSR
+443 
-453 RLPCERERDDTLRKI
+453 
-468 QSCKIRIAY
+468 
-477 AQENLP
+477 
-483 KGLADPEE
+483 
-491 DLRDLLVLNNQL
+491 
-503 QQKVAELD
+503 
-511 AEIGS
+511 
-516 LSEQEKSVRS
+516 KSKD
-526 RSDTLRTRTL
+526 DTLRTRTL
-536 EEIKHVKWDPS
+536 EEIKRVKWDPA

-577 FLCESCG
+577 FLCEGCG
-584 KPLNDPAINRKVA
+584 KPLNDKAINRKVV
-597 ELFCRS
+597 ELFARS
-603 GADAWFTSEADAI
+603 GADAWFTSESDTI
-616 LPASAKCPHCG
+616 LPAGTKCPHCG
-627 GTKFEK
+627 SIRFEK

-639 VWLESGASYLALVA
+639 VWLESGASYLALIA
-653 DEPTYPWPSDLY
+653 DRTNDDATYPWPSDLY

-723 DRMGAEVVRLWVAS
+723 NRLGAEVVRLWVAS

-744 VGSERLMLTV
+744 VGSEQLMQRV

-777 QTDAVPFESM
+777 QADAVPFEHM
-787 DPLDRYMLC
+787 EALDRYMLC
-796 QTQAFAADVRNSYDD
+796 QTQAFAADVRSSYDE

-846 KSQGRRSAQTA
+846 KSPARRSAQTA
-857 IWRIGEALVHLLA
+857 IWRIGEALVRLLA

-881 DYLPKSAARG
+881 DYLPKSAARSE
-891 DSVHLALFP
+891 SVHLALFP
-900 SAAEILGDAGDS
+900 SEVEILGDAADP
-912 AKSCDEKSGQDWTTL
+912 AKSCEANTGQDWTTL

-953 QVIVVAA
+953 QVVLTAA
-960 DPVYSVLARYAA
+960 DPVYSVLKLYAKQ
-972 ELRYLFIVS
+972 LRYLFIVS

-1015 THVGEDE
+1015 THVGEDNG
-1022 KYPTVCERCSAV
+1022 YPTVCERCSAV
-1034 LKDLEASR
+1034 LKELESGQ

>member
-1 MKRFNHLGESNRV
+1 MKRFNHLGEANRV
-14 PFELKAT
+14 PLELKAT

-47 QARIYDRIR
+47 EARIYERIR
-56 EERKGSDKGTYILH
+56 EARKGAPTYILH
-70 DGPPYTSGPIHLGT
+70 DGPPYTSGPIHMGT

-219 NHTSPTVWVKY
+219 NHTSPTVYVKY
-230 RLLDDPTRID
+230 GLLDDPARID
-240 PALAGK
+240 TALAGK
-246 KVSTIIWTTTPWT
+246 RVSTIIWTTTPWT

-272 EYVALESGGE
+272 EYVGLESGGE
-282 VYVVASKLAKD
+282 VYIVAAKLAKD
-293 VADRCTLTDP
+293 VAEKCELADP
-303 RELAHFPGRKMEYL
+303 RELAHFPGRKMERL
-317 YFQHPFLDRKIL
+317 NFQHPFLDRKIL
-329 GVLAEYVTMDTG
+329 GVLADYVTMDTG

-353 EDFLTGVKYG
+353 EDFVTGVKYG

-379 LPEYTGKRVWE
+379 LAEYTGKRVWD
-390 ANQPIIDLLRSR
+390 ANQPIIELLKSR
-402 GALLHAEKTEHSYP
+402 GALLHTEKTEHSYP

-443 GLSPDDLTSR
+443 GDGR
-453 RLPCERERDDTLRKI
+453 RGSEEGGRGSENDTLR
-468 QSCKIRIAY
+468 R
-477 AQENLP
+477 
-483 KGLADPEE
+483 
-491 DLRDLLVLNNQL
+491 
-503 QQKVAELD
+503 
-511 AEIGS
+511 
-516 LSEQEKSVRS
+516 
-526 RSDTLRTRTL
+526 RTL
-536 EEIKHVKWDPS
+536 EEIKKVKWDPA

-584 KPLNDPAINRKVA
+584 KPLNDHAVNEKVV
-597 ELFCRS
+597 ELFGRS
-603 GADAWFTSEADAI
+603 GADAWFTSESDTI
-616 LPASAKCPHCG
+616 LPAGTKCPHCG
-627 GTKFEK
+627 GTRFEK

-639 VWLESGASYLALVA
+639 VWLESGASYLALIA
-653 DEPTYPWPSDLY
+653 DKHADKHGDELSYPWPSDLY

-716 VDPVDIA
+716 VDPVDIS
-723 DRMGAEVVRLWVAS
+723 DRLGAEVVRLWVAS

-744 VGSERLMLTV
+744 VGSEQLMLRI

-762 NTFRYILGNLGDFDP
+762 NTFRYILGNLGDFNP
-777 QTDAVPFESM
+777 QVDAVPFEQM
-787 DPLDRYMLC
+787 AALDQYMLR
-796 QTQAFAADVRNSYDD
+796 QGLAFASDVKNSYEE

-846 KSQGRRSAQTA
+846 KSQARRSAQTA
-857 IWRIGEALVHLLA
+857 IWRIGEALVRLIA
-870 PIMSFTSEEVW
+870 PIMSFISEEVW
-881 DYLPKSAARG
+881 DHLPKSGGRPE
-891 DSVHLALFP
+891 SVHLALFP
-900 SAAEILGDAGDS
+900 SAEEILGDARSVAGEGSGSDKS
-912 AKSCDEKSGQDWTTL
+912 AEDWITL

-941 RNNKLIGTGLEA
+941 RNSKLIGTGLEA
-953 QVIVVAA
+953 QVMLAA
-960 DPVYSVLARYAA
+960 SDPVHTVLSRHAA

-987 ASGNG
+987 GSGNG
-992 TGSVHVEVKKAD
+992 TGGVHVEVKKAD
-1004 GAKCERCWNYS
+1004 GLKCERCWNYS
-1015 THVGEDE
+1015 THVGEDKE
-1022 KYPTVCERCSAV
+1022 YPTVCERCSAV
-1034 LKDLEASR
+1034 LKEIGA

>member
-1 MKRFNHLGESNRV
+1 V
-14 PFELKAT
+14 PLELKAT

-37 NEPKMLARWE
+37 NEPKMLERWE
-47 QARIYDRIR
+47 QMGIYERIR
-56 EERKGSDKGTYILH
+56 QARQSQPKYILH

-151 LQRQQFKRIGV
+151 LQRTQFKRIGV

-177 ESVVLSTFFSF
+177 ESIVLKTFFSF

-230 RLLDDPTRID
+230 ALLDDPTKLD

-259 LPASMAVAFHPDE
+259 LPASMAVAFHPNE

-282 VYVVASKLAKD
+282 VYIVASRLAKD
-293 VADRCTLTDP
+293 TAAKCRLADP
-303 RELAHFPGRKMEYL
+303 RELAHFPGRKLERL
-317 YFQHPFLDRKIL
+317 NFQHPFLDRKIL
-329 GVLAEYVTMDTG
+329 GVLADYVTMDTG

-353 EDFLTGVKYG
+353 EDFATGVKYG
-363 LDATSNVDEKG
+363 LDATSHVDEKG
-374 ILRNG
+374 ILRDG
-379 LPEYTGKRVWE
+379 LPEYTGQYVFK
-390 ANQPIIDLLRSR
+390 ANPIIVELLRKR
-402 GALLHAEKTEHSYP
+402 GALLHSESVEHSYP

-443 GLSPDDLTSR
+443 G
-453 RLPCERERDDTLRKI
+453 
-468 QSCKIRIAY
+468 
-477 AQENLP
+477 
-483 KGLADPEE
+483 
-491 DLRDLLVLNNQL
+491 
-503 QQKVAELD
+503 
-511 AEIGS
+511 
-516 LSEQEKSVRS
+516 RS
-526 RSDTLRTRTL
+526 KQDTLRTRTL
-536 EEIKHVKWDPS
+536 EEIKKVKWDPA

-556 IATRPDWC
+556 IQTRPDWC

-577 FLCESCG
+577 FLCEGCG
-584 KPLNDPAINRKVA
+584 KPLNDHAVNQKVV
-597 ELFCRS
+597 ELFKRA
-603 GADAWFTSEADAI
+603 GADAWFTSESDTI
-616 LPASAKCPHCG
+616 LPAGTKCPHCS

-639 VWLESGASYLALVA
+639 VWLESGASYLALID
-653 DEPTYPWPSDLY
+653 DEPSYPWPSDLY

-723 DRMGAEVVRLWVAS
+723 GRLGGEIVRLWTAS

-744 VGSERLMLTV
+744 VGSETLMQRV
-754 AENYRKIR
+754 AENYRAIR
-762 NTFRYILGNLGDFDP
+762 NNLFKNALGNLYDFDP
-777 QTDAVPFESM
+777 QANAVPFEKLEA
-787 DPLDRYMLC
+787 LDQYMLR
-796 QTQAFAADVRNSYDD
+796 QTAALARDVRTSYTE

-816 IYHRLNH
+816 IYHRVNH
-823 FCIVDL
+823 FCVVDL
-829 SAFYFDVLKD
+829 SAFYFDVIKD
-839 RLYISAP
+839 RLYTYAADSA
-846 KSQGRRSAQTA
+846 GRRSAQTA
-857 IWRIGEALVHLLA
+857 LWRINEAMVRLLA
-870 PIMSFTSEEVW
+870 PILSFTCEEVW
-881 DYLPKSAARG
+881 QHLPKVADRLE
-891 DSVHLALFP
+891 SVHLAEFP
-900 SAAEILGDAGDS
+900 NTADILGDQSVPEEDAQQQ
-912 AKSCDEKSGQDWTTL
+912 QDWTTL
-927 RSVRD
+927 LAVR
-932 EVLKALEEA
+932 EQAMKALEEE
-941 RNNKLIGTGLEA
+941 RNSKRIGKSLEA
-953 QVIVVAA
+953 QLVITAA
-960 DPVYSVLARYAA
+960 DSAYSVLARFKDQ
-972 ELRYLFIVS
+972 LRYLFIVS
-981 AVTLTQ
+981 AVTLVQ
-987 ASGNG
+987 GSGNG
-992 TGSVHVEVKKAD
+992 SGGVHVEVKKAD
-1004 GAKCERCWNYS
+1004 GAKCDRCWNYS
-1015 THVGEDE
+1015 VHVGED
-1022 KYPTVCERCSAV
+1022 KTYPTICERCSVV
-1034 LKDLEASR
+1034 LKELEPNG